1 MAGREVAILPKRRAY
16 YGWVIVAVSCATQT
30 LALGAGTITFGI
42 LLRPISDEMGWSRAV
57 VTGAGTL
64 QTVTNV
70 VLAPFIGSLID
81 RFGPRRLMP
90 VGAALAMLAFQFLGG
105 VAAPWQFYLL
115 YALLAAPGLNDAVTF
130 ATTATVSK
138 WFIRRRGRALAL
150 ASMGIDFGTI
160 LIAPLS
166 AWLAS
171 TLGWRTTFS
180 ILGLVLGCITIPMTA
195 LFMRRSPEDLGLRPD
210 GDQPTEPEP
219 PAAATPAAPSPPA
232 SAPQEVAWSPREAAR
247 TRPFWLLLVAI
258 NFGAAGASA
267 IMYHLVPYLGDA
279 GFSLQAASFVLVLQR
294 VCGAGSKLMWG
305 MLAERVPVRF
315 CLAGNYLFR
324 AVGLVML
331 VAGPGSA
338 RVYISAVVTGLL
350 SNAFGPLQAQVWA
363 DYYGRRSVGAIRGVI
378 APATVAASIAGPL
391 LAAGV
396 YDRFGSYDGGFWFFA
411 ALLGV
416 SAVVVGFARPPG
428 APPQR

>member
-1 MAGREVAILPKRRAY
+1 MEVVILPKRRRY
-16 YGWVIVAVSCATQT
+16 YGWVIVAVSTAAQT

-42 LLRPISDEMGWSRAV
+42 LLRPISEELGWSRAI

-70 VLAPFIGSLID
+70 VLAPAIGPLID

-115 YALLAAPGLNDAVTF
+115 YALVAAPGLNDAVTF
-130 ATTATVSK
+130 GTTATVSK

-171 TLGWRTTFS
+171 TVGWRATFS
-180 ILGLVLGCITIPMTA
+180 VLGFLLGGITIPLTG
-195 LFMRRSPEDLGLRPD
+195 LLMRRSPEDLGLRPD
-210 GDQPTEPEP
+210 GDAVVQAEP
-219 PAAATPAAPSPPA
+219 ANAATPAGPAMPPTAPA
-232 SAPQEVAWSPREAAR
+232 QEVAWTPLQAAR
-247 TRPFWLLLVAI
+247 TRPFWLLVVAI

-279 GFSLQAASFVLVLQR
+279 GFSLQDASLVLVLQR
-294 VCGAGSKLMWG
+294 VCGVGSKLMWG

-315 CLAGNYLFR
+315 CLAGNYFFR
-324 AVGLVML
+324 AVGLVLL

-363 DYYGRRSVGAIRGVI
+363 DYYGRRSVGAIRGII

-411 ALLGV
+411 ALLGI
-416 SAVVVGFARPPG
+416 SAAVVGFARPPG
-428 APPQR
+428 APPER